1 MFTKGNRDVT
11 GPGAAQVYDKVLVPS
26 MAEQT
31 DKEIRQAALTRER
44 EGVLL
49 FFYDAYNR
57 DSLEWFNQLLQK
69 QKPKRLLFVIHPPV
83 VPYNASSTRHIYSQ
97 PKQERERQLLLEL
110 LGAERAIV
118 LSGHLHK
125 FSFLVRRT
133 EKGRFVQL
141 GLSSVAS
148 NADALPRDLIE
159 DVKGYG
165 PDLVNL
171 ESRHSP
177 DTEKKRCSILEMERP
192 FIEQF
197 EYADTWGH
205 ALLSVRGDQ
214 LNVSV
219 FRGLYRQAW
228 KSFDLT
234 KAIG

>member
-1 MFTKGNRDVT
+1 LFTKGNRDVT

-49 FFYDAYNR
+49 VFYDAYNR

-83 VPYNASSTRHIYSQ
+83 VPYNASSTWHIYSQ

-165 PDLVNL
+165 PDLVKL
-171 ESRHSP
+171 EPHHSP
-177 DTEKKRCSILEMERP
+177 DTEK
-192 FIEQF
+192 
-197 EYADTWGH
+197 
-205 ALLSVRGDQ
+205 
-214 LNVSV
+214 
-219 FRGLYRQAW
+219 
-228 KSFDLT
+228 
-234 KAIG
+234 